1 MIKTFHLFDPC
12 KESINEEILI
22 NINNIIYI
30 KQHQDFPDYTIIKL
44 RDNTSIVIKENFE
57 NVKKIIGDE
66 EKVKSKLLNSLLEA
80 FEIYSENEADSKG
93 LTEKL
98 VEK

>member
-44 RDNTSIVIKENFE
+44 KDSSIIVKESFE
-57 NVKKIIGDE
+57 SVKKIIG
-66 EKVKSKLLNSLLEA
+66 
-80 FEIYSENEADSKG
+80 
-93 LTEKL
+93 
-98 VEK
+98 VEKESEK